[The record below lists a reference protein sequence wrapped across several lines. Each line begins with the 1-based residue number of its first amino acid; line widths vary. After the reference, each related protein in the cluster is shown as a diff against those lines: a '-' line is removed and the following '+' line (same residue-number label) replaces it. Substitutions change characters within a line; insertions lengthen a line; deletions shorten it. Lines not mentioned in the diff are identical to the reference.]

1 MTNKECWKYASRKP
15 ECYGCPYRGG
25 KPGCIRLKS
34 LDEYG
39 AEKLTVA
46 ILEQA
51 GKDYR
56 LYRRMTAMFPKDKD
70 TKELFEKVKAYF
82 LSDYFNSM
90 TKLDGKAIL
99 ERLEKEPIHYEQLS
113 EFGDADE

>member
-1 MTNKECWKYASRKP
+1 MTNKECWKLSGP
-15 ECYGCPYRGG
+15 NNHCESCPYRGG
-25 KPGCIRLKS
+25 KPGCTRLKS

-39 AEKLTVA
+39 AEKLAVA

-56 LYRRMTAMFPKDKD
+56 LYRRMTTLFPKDKD
-70 TKELFEKVKAYF
+70 TKELFEKVRAFF